1 MLRFSRVIAA
11 VVVTVVLV
19 PLLVTGT
26 AASAQARAWFFHN
39 ATAGEILKS
48 FNQDRRESNVPA
60 VKSNVWLQDYANAYL
75 KHLVAIHGGSYVTP
89 PNTFLPLDDGSSVDV
104 MAESMSRSLSYL
116 DKEYGVGAPPI
127 ATLLRVST
135 PTGATQAK
143 WTYGAFAIKVT
154 STKVYAVMVLAD
166 YTSPPPGKITTAKP
180 TISGTARVG
189 QALKASHGSWSPS
202 GLTYSYSWQVDGEEV
217 STATSY
223 VPTVADIGKLIS
235 VEVGA
240 TKPGYVAASTR
251 FASAQTVKHGYLKK
265 GKVTV
270 AGNRNVGETLT
281 AMPGTW
287 APVDTAFTYQWL
299 RSGKAI
305 VGETNNT
312 YNLTVADYGKKID
325 VKVTGSATAYSTA
338 SVTTHTS
345 TTTKHPLLDV
355 ASTPVIVGDPT
366 YKQVL
371 TVDVGDWQP
380 APVTLT
386 YQWRI
391 NGKAVYKATKPTF
404 TVPSSAVGKAIT
416 VTVKGSH
423 TGYSSVYRTSEPTE
437 LVASIPFAVEGVVTV
452 TGTHAVGK
460 KLTAHRG
467 TWSPSASYSYR
478 WYRDDVSI
486 SGATASTYTVTSKS
500 AGHTL
505 TVKVTAK
512 RAGYTTTTST
522 SDEIAIP

>member
-1 MLRFSRVIAA
+1 VFAFVAA
-11 VVVTVVLV
+11 TVVVVG
-19 PLLVTGT
+19 PSPS
-26 AASAQARAWFFHN
+26 ASATTTSLEASVTSKINSDRHKRGLPSFKRNYYMDKAVEKLTS
-39 ATAGEILKS
+39 ALAAGHEHDYPIAGTYVGVDS
-48 FNQDRRESNVPA
+48 VSYNEPA
-60 VKSNVWLQDYANAYL
+60 VRQTSCRISGD
-75 KHLVAIHGGSYVTP
+75 
-89 PNTFLPLDDGSSVDV
+89 
-104 MAESMSRSLSYL
+104 SR
-116 DKEYGVGAPPI
+116 
-127 ATLLRVST
+127 
-135 PTGATQAK
+135 PTGALQVLSIAGCLESTVYNSSWKDANYNYAAVAIVIKGSKTYAILLMASYDHAPAK
-143 WTYGAFAIKVT
+143 TLY
-154 STKVYAVMVLAD
+154 S
-166 YTSPPPGKITTAKP
+166 SKP
-180 TISGTARVG
+180 SISGHIGVGSTLTARRN
-189 QALKASHGSWSPS
+189 SWSPTS
-202 GLTYSYSWQVDGEEV
+202 GTTFSYEWYVDGEPAG
-217 STATSY
+217 SGTTY
-223 VPTVADIGKLIS
+223 TPTVSELGKTIFLS
-235 VEVGA
+235 VSGSKTGYWAPERVSS
-240 TKPGYVAASTR
+240 TYTIKPGI
-251 FASAQTVKHGYLKK
+251 LKK

-270 AGNRNVGETLT
+270 AGNRNVGQTLT

-299 RSGKAI
+299 RSGKTI
-305 VGETNNT
+305 VGETDDT
-312 YNLTVADYGKKID
+312 YELTVADYGKKID

-423 TGYSSVYRTSEPTE
+423 AGYSSVYRTSEPTE

-478 WYRDDVSI
+478 WYRDGVSL